1 MVLRYLEILEAVAEC
16 GTFTGAAKKLYI
28 TQSAVSHAV
37 AELEKQAGTVLF
49 ERLPKGAVLTQCGV
63 SLLEEARS
71 ILTACRNLDRRMNCL
86 EENAPVKIV
95 SSITIASF
103 LLPEILRELKMSHPQ
118 IRFSVGVASAN
129 AALGILQRGDADM
142 AFWEG
147 TAPKGNFHAIPL
159 GAYSLCAACAPEF
172 VLPVDSLSGDPLLPG
187 GTLSEK
193 SLLSGS
199 TLSGDPLL
207 PGGTLSEKSLLSES
221 TLSGDPLLPV
231 DTLSPELLCR
241 CPLLLREQGSAI
253 RDTLDNTLALLGLK
267 AEPVWESVNSL
278 ALVKAAEAG
287 LGITILPERLLAD
300 SLLLKKLR
308 IIHLDKIN
316 MKNQMLAL
324 FHKDRYIAKPFQI
337 LIDRLQALAT
347 GCSPAGQAR
356 SGDQ

>member
-103 LLPEILRELKMSHPQ
+103 LLPEILRELKRSHPQ

-172 VLPVDSLSGDPLLPG
+172 VLPVD
-187 GTLSEK
+187 
-193 SLLSGS
+193 
-199 TLSGDPLL
+199 TLSGD
-207 PGGTLSEKSLLSES
+207 SLLSES
-221 TLSGDPLLPV
+221 TLSEEFLSSESMLFV

-308 IIHLDKIN
+308 IVHLDKIN
-316 MKNQMLAL
+316 MENQMLAL
-324 FHKDRYIAKPFQI
+324 FHKDRYITKPFQI

-347 GCSPAGQAR
+347 GGSPAGQAR

>member
-1 MVLRYLEILEAVAEC
+1 MVLRYLEILEEVAEC

-193 SLLSGS
+193 SLLS
-199 TLSGDPLL
+199 
-207 PGGTLSEKSLLSES
+207 ES

-316 MKNQMLAL
+316 MENQMLAL
-324 FHKDRYIAKPFQI
+324 FHKDRYITKPFQI

>member
-103 LLPEILRELKMSHPQ
+103 LLPEILRELKRSHPQ

-172 VLPVDSLSGDPLLPG
+172 VLPVDTLFGDSLLSESTLSEKSLLPG

-199 TLSGDPLL
+199 TLSEEF
-207 PGGTLSEKSLLSES
+207 LSSES
-221 TLSGDPLLPV
+221 MLFV

-316 MKNQMLAL
+316 MENQMLAL
-324 FHKDRYIAKPFQI
+324 FHKDRYITKPFQI

>member
-147 TAPKGNFHAIPL
+147 TAPQGNFHTIPL

-172 VLPVDSLSGDPLLPG
+172 VLPVD
-187 GTLSEK
+187 
-193 SLLSGS
+193 

-207 PGGTLSEKSLLSES
+207 PGGTLSEEFLSSES
-221 TLSGDPLLPV
+221 TLPV
-231 DTLSPELLCR
+231 ETLSPELLCR

-308 IIHLDKIN
+308 IVHLDKIN
-316 MKNQMLAL
+316 MENQMLAL
-324 FHKDRYIAKPFQI
+324 FHKDRYITKPFQI
-337 LIDRLQALAT
+337 LIDRLQALGT